1 MAIVQPSKRPW
12 STHAAGAW
20 STSRHGDSRMQSSAR
35 TQCAGTGRDPLSVA
49 GAAGALAEHAKLMSL
64 TPWQLKHPLPGSSS
78 TPPYL
83 YVARHFVSV
92 VAESTHVCTH
102 CSELVACIGRQLHLA
117 DRHRAGKGASGGM
130 DRLFCMADV

>member
-1 MAIVQPSKRPW
+1 
-12 STHAAGAW
+12 
-20 STSRHGDSRMQSSAR
+20 
-35 TQCAGTGRDPLSVA
+35 
-49 GAAGALAEHAKLMSL
+49 MSL
-64 TPWQLKHPLPGSSS
+64 TPWQLKHPLPGSSSS

-102 CSELVACIGRQLHLA
+102 CSELQVACIGRQLHLA

-130 DRLFCMADV
+130 GRLFCMAGV